1 MAFQVAQ
8 GPFEQN
14 TGYINLR
21 DVDYP
26 TFSLWFDYVK
36 LRFNNAQNA
45 SELKSD
51 RMEAIHNIGK
61 EVFTVG
67 LCERGYGMS
76 TAICVLVKGSSVNDN
91 EPNIAETVPLPT
103 RLSGESKVDLT
114 KRWVGLIQDK
124 IVDVL
129 SRITLRVVW
138 ENYTYEGDEPE
149 PASPPDLMP
158 PD

>member
-36 LRFNNAQNA
+36 LKFNNAQNA

-51 RMEAIHNIGK
+51 RLEAIHNIGK

-67 LCERGYGMS
+67 LCDRGYGLS
-76 TAICVLVKGSSVNDN
+76 TTPCVLIKGDSANDS
-91 EPNIAETVPLPT
+91 EARVTETVNLPT
-103 RLSGESKVDLT
+103 RQSGESKVDLT
-114 KRWVGLIQDK
+114 KRWVALIQAK
-124 IVDVL
+124 IAEVL
-129 SRITLRVVW
+129 SSISIRLLW
-138 ENYTYEGDEPE
+138 EDYVYEGDEPE
-149 PASPPDLMP
+149 AAGPPDLMP